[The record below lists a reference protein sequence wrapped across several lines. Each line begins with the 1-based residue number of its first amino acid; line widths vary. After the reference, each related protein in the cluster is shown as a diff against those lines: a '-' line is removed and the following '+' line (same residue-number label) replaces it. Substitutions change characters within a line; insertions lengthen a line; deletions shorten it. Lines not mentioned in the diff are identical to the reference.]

1 MTNIAFLMQMLKKN
15 PKFAYMA
22 LRLSTYYHSEDI
34 PALPGDNLFHSTE
47 LFRVLE
53 QTPGYTPVMLVAFE
67 GESPVGKL
75 LSITRRQFS
84 LWGGWSKTFVYGVG
98 DYFEGSMKREEV
110 FREMLAYLT
119 LRHEE
124 DSFLIEFRN
133 LEEPLFGYRYFRAN
147 GYFPVKWLRVR
158 NSIHQELIDKW
169 MSASRKRQIHNGLKH
184 GAVMEVAR
192 SEEDV
197 CALFT
202 MLRQYYLPKVHR
214 YFPDIRF
221 FLSLIS
227 EPSRRELGKIFVV
240 KYKGKVIGGSVCLFS
255 GDCTYLLF
263 SGGMRKSYAWLYPG
277 VLAVW
282 NAMLYAREQGY
293 AHFEFIDAGLPFRR
307 YGFRD
312 FILRFGGKQLSSRRW
327 FWVRWEWLNRL
338 LIKIY
343 V

>member
-1 MTNIAFLMQMLKKN
+1 
-15 PKFAYMA
+15 MA
-22 LRLSTYYHSEDI
+22 L
-34 PALPGDNLFHSTE
+34 PKALPEIDPDRCTGCGRCVAACE
-47 LFRVLE
+47 PKVLWLE
-53 QTPGYTPVMLVAFE
+53 TDGPNGWGRKRAVLHD
-67 GESPVGKL
+67 ESGCTVCVQCVVVCPFDAV
-75 LSITRRQFS
+75 RMV
-84 LWGGWSKTFVYGVG
+84 KTFVYGVG
-98 DYFEGSMKREEV
+98 DYFGGSMKREEV

-255 GDCTYLLF
+255 GDCAWRHLEFHSDVSSSLLKCFFESIERSCPLPSAQRVVF
-263 SGGMRKSYAWLYPG
+263 SPSILHVISTWLSPQHLFPLVEDFVIASYAPLSGEMERSW
-277 VLAVW
+277 
-282 NAMLYAREQGY
+282 E
-293 AHFEFIDAGLPFRR
+293 FEFLLLLHGILLLLCFR
-307 YGFRD
+307 
-312 FILRFGGKQLSSRRW
+312 
-327 FWVRWEWLNRL
+327 
-338 LIKIY
+338 
-343 V
+343 

>member
-1 MTNIAFLMQMLKKN
+1 
-15 PKFAYMA
+15 
-22 LRLSTYYHSEDI
+22 
-34 PALPGDNLFHSTE
+34 
-47 LFRVLE
+47 
-53 QTPGYTPVMLVAFE
+53 
-67 GESPVGKL
+67 
-75 LSITRRQFS
+75 
-84 LWGGWSKTFVYGVG
+84 
-98 DYFEGSMKREEV
+98 
-110 FREMLAYLT
+110 
-119 LRHEE
+119 
-124 DSFLIEFRN
+124 
-133 LEEPLFGYRYFRAN
+133 
-147 GYFPVKWLRVR
+147 
-158 NSIHQELIDKW
+158 
-169 MSASRKRQIHNGLKH
+169 
-184 GAVMEVAR
+184 MEVAR

-255 GDCTYLLF
+255 GDCAYLLF
-263 SGGMRKSYAWLYPG
+263 SGGMRKSYAGLYPG

-327 FWVRWEWLNRL
+327 FRVRWEWLNRL

-343 V
+343 VLSLIHISEPTRPY

>member
-1 MTNIAFLMQMLKKN
+1 MQMLKKN

-98 DYFEGSMKREEV
+98 DYFGGSMKREEV

-255 GDCTYLLF
+255 GDCAYLLSPEECARVMPGSIRVYWPCGMPCF
-263 SGGMRKSYAWLYPG
+263 MHVSKDMPILNSLMPDCRSAATVSAILFFVLVANSSAAGDGSG
-277 VLAVW
+277 
-282 NAMLYAREQGY
+282 
-293 AHFEFIDAGLPFRR
+293 
-307 YGFRD
+307 
-312 FILRFGGKQLSSRRW
+312 
-327 FWVRWEWLNRL
+327 
-338 LIKIY
+338 
-343 V
+343 